1 MAFWRREPKE
11 VEIKPEEVKP
21 EPQEVA
27 FEEPEEKPKFA
38 PLFVKIDRYREVLG
52 LLEKG
57 ASEAETLRELLGL
70 LREVESTR
78 AEVEAKLKETVSSLS
93 ETLRKLDEEFVR
105 PEGMEEAAG
114 ERKELRPVDTEE
126 LRKVIKE
133 LGEKLKE

>member
-1 MAFWRREPKE
+1 MAFWRRESKE
-11 VEIKPEEVKP
+11 VEIKAEEVKP
-21 EPQEVA
+21 ETQEVA

-57 ASEAETLRELLGL
+57 ASEAERLRELLGL

-105 PEGMEEAAG
+105 PEGMEEAG
-114 ERKELRPVDTEE
+114 ERKEFRSVDTEE